1 MRAGRPANGPGV
13 LNCRIEDP
21 PAGDR
26 TWLNNHMTVLR
37 AAFAITAAV
46 ILAATGAGAANAR
59 PADAQ
64 PVTDPSTR
72 APIPVPYSFFAGA
85 TQALTAPGADLP
97 GANDWSCRPT
107 PDKPRPVVLVHGTSG
122 GAVTNWATYGPLLH
136 NEGYCVYTLTY
147 GALSGQPW
155 PISELGG
162 LSDITEVSVPQ
173 VSEFVD
179 RVLESTGAEQVDL
192 IGHSQGTLVSGL
204 VAKVGRPGKV
214 NTVAAIAP
222 LWEGSRGTGSAA
234 IGTALAS
241 GDRGR
246 AVEIAP
252 SLGQMA
258 AGSDMLETLWAG
270 GSPYAPD
277 VKYLNLVTIH
287 EQVVQP
293 YTSGVVE
300 GPNTTNIVIQDGCEQ
315 NHAEH
320 LGIAADGRTADFVL
334 GALDPANPR
343 EPRCEAVAPYL
354 GPIPHLPVPPL
365 PGS

>member
-1 MRAGRPANGPGV
+1 MTI
-13 LNCRIEDP
+13 L
-21 PAGDR
+21 R
-26 TWLNNHMTVLR
+26 TACGL
-37 AAFAITAAV
+37 IAAV
-46 ILAATGAGAANAR
+46 TLALSGAGAANA
-59 PADAQ
+59 Q
-64 PVTDPSTR
+64 PTTDPSTR
-72 APIPVPYSFFAGA
+72 APLPVPYSFFTGA
-85 TQALTAPGADLP
+85 AQALTAPGAELP

-147 GALSGQPW
+147 GALPGQPW
-155 PISELGG
+155 PVSLLGG
-162 LSDITEVSVPQ
+162 LSDIAEVSVPQ

-179 RVLESTGAEQVDL
+179 RVLGATGAEQVDL
-192 IGHSQGTLVSGL
+192 IGHSQGTIVSGL
-204 VAKVGRPGKV
+204 VAKTGRPGKV

-258 AGSDMLETLWAG
+258 VGSDLLETLWAG
-270 GSPYAPD
+270 GSPYAPG
-277 VKYLNLVTIH
+277 VKYLNLVTVH

-293 YTSGVVE
+293 FTSGIVE
-300 GPNTTNIVIQDGCEQ
+300 GPNATNVIIQDGCEQ

-320 LGIAADGRTADFVL
+320 LGIAADGRTADFIL
-334 GALDPANPR
+334 NALDPAHPR
-343 EPRCEAVAPYL
+343 EPRCEAVAPYV
-354 GPIPHLPVPPL
+354 GPIPSL

>member
-1 MRAGRPANGPGV
+1 M
-13 LNCRIEDP
+13 
-21 PAGDR
+21 
-26 TWLNNHMTVLR
+26 
-37 AAFAITAAV
+37 
-46 ILAATGAGAANAR
+46 
-59 PADAQ
+59 
-64 PVTDPSTR
+64 
-72 APIPVPYSFFAGA
+72 PYSFFSGA
-85 TQALTAPGADLP
+85 ARALTAPGAELP

-107 PDKPRPVVLVHGTSG
+107 ADKPRPVVLVHGTSG

-147 GALSGQPW
+147 GALPGQPW
-155 PISELGG
+155 PVSLLGG
-162 LSDITEVSVPQ
+162 LSDITEVSMPQ
-173 VSEFVD
+173 VDEFVD
-179 RVLESTGAEQVDL
+179 RVLASTGAEQVDL

-222 LWEGSRGTGSAA
+222 LWHGSRGTGSGA

-258 AGSDMLETLWAG
+258 AGSEALELLWSG
-270 GSPYAPD
+270 GTPYAPG
-277 VKYLNLVTIH
+277 VTYLNLVTRYD
-287 EQVVQP
+287 QLVRP

-300 GPNTTNIVIQDGCEQ
+300 GPRATNITIQDGCEQ
-315 NHAEH
+315 NRAEH
-320 LGIAADGRTADFVL
+320 LAIASDPRTVDFVL
-334 GALDPANPR
+334 NALDPADPR

-354 GPIPHLPVPPL
+354 GPIPTP

>member
-1 MRAGRPANGPGV
+1 MR
-13 LNCRIEDP
+13 
-21 PAGDR
+21 
-26 TWLNNHMTVLR
+26 TLR
-37 AAFAITAAV
+37 AALAVTAAAL
-46 ILAATGAGAANAR
+46 LAVTGAGAANA
-59 PADAQ
+59 
-64 PVTDPSTR
+64 TDPSTR
-72 APIPVPYSFFAGA
+72 APLPVPYSFFTGA
-85 TQALTAPGADLP
+85 VQALTAPGSELP

-107 PDKPRPVVLVHGTSG
+107 ADKPRPVVLVHGTSG
-122 GAVTNWATYGPLLH
+122 CAVTNWATYGPLLH

-147 GALSGQPW
+147 GALPGQPW
-155 PISELGG
+155 PVSMLGG

-173 VSEFVD
+173 VGEFVD
-179 RVLESTGAEQVDL
+179 RVLASTGAEQVDL

-222 LWEGSRGTGSAA
+222 LWHGSRGTGSGA

-258 AGSDMLETLWAG
+258 AGSETLELLWAG
-270 GSPYAPD
+270 GTPYAPG
-277 VKYLNLVTIH
+277 VTYLNLVTRYD
-287 EQVVQP
+287 QLVQP

-300 GPNTTNIVIQDGCEQ
+300 GPQATNITIQDGCEQ

-320 LGIAADGRTADFVL
+320 LAIASDGRTADFIL
-334 GALDPANPR
+334 GALDPADQR
-343 EPRCEAVAPYL
+343 VPRCEAVAPYL
-354 GPIPHLPVPPL
+354 GPVPTL

>member
-1 MRAGRPANGPGV
+1 MR
-13 LNCRIEDP
+13 
-21 PAGDR
+21 
-26 TWLNNHMTVLR
+26 TLR
-37 AAFAITAAV
+37 AALAVTAAAL
-46 ILAATGAGAANAR
+46 LAVTGAGAANA
-59 PADAQ
+59 
-64 PVTDPSTR
+64 TDPSTR
-72 APIPVPYSFFAGA
+72 TPLPVPYSFFAGA
-85 TQALTAPGADLP
+85 ARALTAPGAELP

-107 PDKPRPVVLVHGTSG
+107 ADKPRPVVLVHGTSG

-147 GALSGQPW
+147 GALPGQPW
-155 PISELGG
+155 PVSLLGG

-173 VSEFVD
+173 VGEFVD
-179 RVLESTGAEQVDL
+179 RVLASTGAEQVDL

-222 LWEGSRGTGSAA
+222 LWHGSRGTGSGA

-258 AGSDMLETLWAG
+258 AGSETLELLWSG
-270 GSPYAPD
+270 GTPYAPG
-277 VKYLNLVTIH
+277 VTYLNLVTRYD
-287 EQVVQP
+287 QLVRP

-300 GPNTTNIVIQDGCEQ
+300 GPRATNITIQDGCEQ
-315 NHAEH
+315 NRAEH
-320 LGIAADGRTADFVL
+320 LAIASDPRTVDFVL
-334 GALDPANPR
+334 NALDPADPR

-354 GPIPHLPVPPL
+354 GPIPTP